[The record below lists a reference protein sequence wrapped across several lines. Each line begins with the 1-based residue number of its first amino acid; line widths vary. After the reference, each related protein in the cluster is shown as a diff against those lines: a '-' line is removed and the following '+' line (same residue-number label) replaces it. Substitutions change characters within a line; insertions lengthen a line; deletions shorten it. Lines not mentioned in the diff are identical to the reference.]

1 MVMSKWTKH
10 VTNYFRNMRKTNKNY
25 KFKDAMTDARKSYKK
40 MSGGEVF
47 TVNVEGNEGVSIAPA
62 ATATG
67 NEPAAAAAA
76 ADTTATGD
84 GPAATAIGNE
94 PAAAAADAAD
104 TTATGDGPA
113 IKGGGKKSKKSPSR
127 KSMRVN
133 KKGGKKG
140 RKSSK
145 RNGKK

>member
-25 KFKDAMTDARKSYKK
+25 KFKDAMTDARPSYKK
-40 MSGGEVF
+40 MSGGNQF
-47 TVNVEGNEGVSIAPA
+47 TVSVEPKKEGETPAAATPETPA
-62 ATATG
+62 ATPATSPETPATSPETPPDAAA
-67 NEPAAAAAA
+67 NPAANP
-76 ADTTATGD
+76 TV
-84 GPAATAIGNE
+84 
-94 PAAAAADAAD
+94 
-104 TTATGDGPA
+104 
-113 IKGGGKKSKKSPSR
+113 GGKKSKKTPSR

-140 RKSSK
+140 KKSSK